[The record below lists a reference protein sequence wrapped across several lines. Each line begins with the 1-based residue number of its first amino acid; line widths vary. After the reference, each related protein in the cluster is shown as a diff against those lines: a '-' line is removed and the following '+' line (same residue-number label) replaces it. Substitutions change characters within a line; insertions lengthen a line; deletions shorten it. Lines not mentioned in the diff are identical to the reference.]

1 MKNRT
6 SIGWVGSGRDWTP
19 VSRLQS
25 QVVPAGGARPC
36 METQGVRWVQAR
48 TAGRVGMRSSARSGF
63 ERAGIGR
70 DFPPKGRES

>member
-1 MKNRT
+1 MT
-6 SIGWVGSGRDWTP
+6 GQPEWVGSLPFARPG
-19 VSRLQS
+19 S
-25 QVVPAGGARPC
+25 QAQGQVGVGGGARPC